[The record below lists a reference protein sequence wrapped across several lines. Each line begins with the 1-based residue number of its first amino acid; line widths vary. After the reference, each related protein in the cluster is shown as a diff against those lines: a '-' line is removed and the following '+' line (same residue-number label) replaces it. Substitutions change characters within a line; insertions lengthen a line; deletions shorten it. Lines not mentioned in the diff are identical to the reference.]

1 MIEDNDHEYHAS
13 TPN

>member
-13 TPN
+13 TTN